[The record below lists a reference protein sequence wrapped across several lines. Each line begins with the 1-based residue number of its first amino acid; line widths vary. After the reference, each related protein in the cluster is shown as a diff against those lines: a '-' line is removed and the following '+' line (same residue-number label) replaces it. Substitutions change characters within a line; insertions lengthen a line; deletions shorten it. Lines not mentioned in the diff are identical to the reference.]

1 MKRTTFCGTYE
12 YMAPE
17 MLFEDTYDEK
27 IDIWALGI
35 LLYEML
41 HGMAPFKGQTAD
53 EVKEKMLVGC
63 YTLSNNL
70 SVEGRDLIVSLL
82 KFKPEDRTTLE

>member
-17 MLFEDTYDEK
+17 MLFENEYDEK
-27 IDIWALGI
+27 IDVWALGI

-41 HGMAPFKGQTAD
+41 HGVAPFKGQSAAD
-53 EVKEKMLVGC
+53 VKEKMIVGS
-63 YTLSNNL
+63 YTISSHLS
-70 SVEGRDLIVSLL
+70 SECRDLIVSLL
-82 KFKPEDRTTLE
+82 KFSPEDRITF